1 MMKTFVT
8 DVDSLLVEARW
19 VEAFARALVR
29 EDSDDVAQDAWLAAI
44 QHPPAPAASPRPWF
58 ATVMRN
64 LQRMRFRSASRR
76 RAREAA
82 SATDDQVPT
91 PAELTHRLELQRRLA
106 SAVLALEEPQ
116 RSTIVLVFYEGLSPA
131 EIARRQDVPA
141 TTVRSR
147 VRAALVALRA
157 SLDAEEGGDRGRWH
171 LALAPLAGPKLVA
184 ASAPLWPLAFAA
196 IAAVATTAVVV
207 VRAAHRDDDREITA
221 VSPTTA
227 SASSPTIATTPRRP
241 RGASTPT
248 IVTTGDVAV
257 SPAPSISPAFREA
270 ERTLMDH
277 VDECYALSHHDGRDL
292 KGIVHMTIALDTT
305 NRVAASVDIDT
316 KHTTIADPEFL
327 ECIRENATA
336 IEEHLERLREQG
348 EPIEGPITLHV
359 AREMPPTTEGAE
371 LLSMSTGDE
380 PGDDESPTCP
390 AGTTLAGTH
399 GKQQWCALPD
409 GTKHGPEWVWDQQ
422 GHVTSRAS
430 YDNGASSMQL
440 RQGSD

>member
-1 MMKTFVT
+1 MTKTLVT
-8 DVDSLLVEARW
+8 DVDSLLAEARW

-76 RAREAA
+76 RAREDA
-82 SATDDQVPT
+82 SATEEQVPT

-116 RSTIVLVFYEGLSPA
+116 CSTIVLVFYEGLTPA
-131 EIARRQDVPA
+131 EIARRQGVPA

-171 LALAPLAGPKLVA
+171 LALAPLAGPKLVP
-184 ASAPLWPLAFAA
+184 ASVPLWPLAFAA
-196 IAAVATTAVVV
+196 IAALSTSAVVV
-207 VRAAHRDDDREITA
+207 SAAHRDDDRAITA

-227 SASSPTIATTPRRP
+227 SAASSPTTPRRP
-241 RGASTPT
+241 HGAATP
-248 IVTTGDVAV
+248 IVTTDDVAV
-257 SPAPSISPAFREA
+257 SPTPSISPAFREA

-277 VDECYALSHHDGRDL
+277 VEECYALSHYNGRDL

-336 IEEHLERLREQG
+336 IEDHLERLREQG

-359 AREMPPTTEGAE
+359 AREMPPTADGAE
-371 LLSMSTGDE
+371 VVFMTGEE

-399 GKQQWCALPD
+399 GKQQWCTLPD

-430 YDNGASSMQL
+430 YDNGAISMQFL
-440 RQGSD
+440 QGSD